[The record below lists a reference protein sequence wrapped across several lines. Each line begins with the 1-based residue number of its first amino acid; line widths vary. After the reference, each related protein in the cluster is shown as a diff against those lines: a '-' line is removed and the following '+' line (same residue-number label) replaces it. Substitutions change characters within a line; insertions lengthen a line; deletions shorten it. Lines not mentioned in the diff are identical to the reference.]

1 MKIYTMTRDYPET
14 EGQPVKL
21 HVPECDIEALKAR
34 GWKINEEKKAT
45 ENTVLETDKETPS
58 IEVEDAKEE
67 VSYRGRKRNH

>member
-34 GWKINEEKKAT
+34 GWKISEEKKAT
-45 ENTVLETDKETPS
+45 ENTISETPKEELS
-58 IEVEDAKEE
+58 TEIEGAKEE